1 MSRRELLGIKLR
13 WSYAPAEVKVLT
25 SGDGGNFE
33 EASRWRRT
41 ARTEPSFE
49 ETIMFAT
56 PVLVKAVKVLM
67 RGAKPW
73 GYFGLSTVAAV
84 AAPYSF
90 MLVSGAAAIHE
101 QCVVSTPAGLSAK
114 PCVDAIVAG
123 DGYEVFGLTSAGSL
137 QDVSGRCVELEAGKV
152 EFRECSNVGGVWE
165 MTAEGQVKQGNMCLA
180 LSRGVVA
187 MDCQEAAAVGAGSF
201 FPVAVPKY
209 DAQAAAGV
217 HSLGKLV
224 RASVARQ
231 NKLLATLSSLTPKLA
246 TCKTKVSL
254 MGSGKQATSA
264 VAFSSNHAVGGTRAP
279 GVADK
284 IGVQFGV
291 AHSQLSLLIGESAKV
306 LDAVRKAAN

>member
-25 SGDGGNFE
+25 SADGGNFE

-49 ETIMFAT
+49 ETIMFTT
-56 PVLVKAVKVLM
+56 PVSVKAVKVLM

-114 PCVDAIVAG
+114 ACVDAIVAG
-123 DGYEVFGLTSAGSL
+123 DGHEVFGLTSAGSL
-137 QDVSGRCVELEAGKV
+137 QDVSGRCVALEAGKV
-152 EFRECSNVGGVWE
+152 EFRQCSNVGGVWE

-180 LSRGVVA
+180 LGSPSVVA
-187 MDCQEAAAVGAGSF
+187 MDCEEAEAVGAGRWPCQSIKL
-201 FPVAVPKY
+201 PLECTAS
-209 DAQAAAGV
+209 A
-217 HSLGKLV
+217 SL
-224 RASVARQ
+224 ASVQPVYTRESCYPSIMAHQ
-231 NKLLATLSSLTPKLA
+231 KNNLYTICLASPAQDPCRSPHEQPPTLLTPA
-246 TCKTKVSL
+246 SL
-254 MGSGKQATSA
+254 
-264 VAFSSNHAVGGTRAP
+264 
-279 GVADK
+279 
-284 IGVQFGV
+284 
-291 AHSQLSLLIGESAKV
+291 SQSHCALFFLLYG
-306 LDAVRKAAN
+306 

>member
-1 MSRRELLGIKLR
+1 MPGEVVAWTGSFMSRRELLGIKLR

-25 SGDGGNFE
+25 SADGGNFE

-56 PVLVKAVKVLM
+56 PVSVKDVKVLM

-123 DGYEVFGLTSAGSL
+123 DGHEVFGLTSAGSL

-165 MTAEGQVKQGNMCLA
+165 ASQTRQHVLGTEPRCCCHGLPRSSSCWCWQLFSGGRAKARPSSCRWSAQPRQACPSKRCKAEQA
-180 LSRGVVA
+180 LGHVVWTQSREG
-187 MDCQEAAAVGAGSF
+187 D
-201 FPVAVPKY
+201 
-209 DAQAAAGV
+209 
-217 HSLGKLV
+217 LGL
-224 RASVARQ
+224 
-231 NKLLATLSSLTPKLA
+231 
-246 TCKTKVSL
+246 
-254 MGSGKQATSA
+254 
-264 VAFSSNHAVGGTRAP
+264 GGTCAFVSCLHVCFACFQCQRFACVNCNFCCT
-279 GVADK
+279 G
-284 IGVQFGV
+284 
-291 AHSQLSLLIGESAKV
+291 QL
-306 LDAVRKAAN
+306 

>member
-1 MSRRELLGIKLR
+1 MQTV
-13 WSYAPAEVKVLT
+13 AT
-25 SGDGGNFE
+25 S
-33 EASRWRRT
+33 T

-56 PVLVKAVKVLM
+56 PVSVKAVKVLM

-90 MLVSGAAAIHE
+90 MLVSGAAAVHE

-137 QDVSGRCVELEAGKV
+137 QDVSARCVELEAGTV
-152 EFRECSNVGGVWE
+152 EFRQCSNVGGVWE

-180 LSRGVVA
+180 LSGPGVVA

-209 DAQAAAGV
+209 DPQAAAGV

-224 RASVARQ
+224 RACVARQ

-254 MGSGKQATSA
+254 GSGKPATSA

-291 AHSQLSLLIGESAKV
+291 AHSQLSLMIGESAKV